1 LDAECFIAGDNVLAV
16 VKEQLSQVRLLSVKQ
31 AAPRQWMYDLTVE
44 DNHNLVLV
52 NSRICSHNSPD
63 RNYHFRP
70 PAHEETVSQFNRV
83 FGYIW
88 QDEELNEYI
97 QDSLN
102 EIIASPP
109 RTPFANVDSM
119 VSYRREWTTLL
130 LTGGMWFALHA
141 LQLNWVADEFSYSV
155 GGVSLDLE
163 KSSKYESAA
172 ASTAETFDKQLE
184 KAKACVNVIKGL
196 QQPRYGTGIRS
207 SFGPFSVL
215 GSTQVRVFLPDDSAV
230 DIAIEDLFVTDRPEI
245 RVPLDARQL
254 RVCAVASTGDVGL
267 HIVDKVVQH
276 ATFHKSLVRT
286 VLDDGR
292 AVTTTLDHSLFHRVD
307 EAVLPLEAGSLRG
320 GDKIVTVDG
329 GSVAEVTVASVLLL
343 PPVEYTYD
351 LSVPGPESFV
361 LTCGILSHNS
371 GRGVLSPRK
380 FVGL

>member
-1 LDAECFIAGDNVLAV
+1 
-16 VKEQLSQVRLLSVKQ
+16 
-31 AAPRQWMYDLTVE
+31 
-44 DNHNLVLV
+44 
-52 NSRICSHNSPD
+52 
-63 RNYHFRP
+63 
-70 PAHEETVSQFNRV
+70 
-83 FGYIW
+83 
-88 QDEELNEYI
+88 
-97 QDSLN
+97 
-102 EIIASPP
+102 
-109 RTPFANVDSM
+109 
-119 VSYRREWTTLL
+119 
-130 LTGGMWFALHA
+130 
-141 LQLNWVADEFSYSV
+141 
-155 GGVSLDLE
+155 
-163 KSSKYESAA
+163 
-172 ASTAETFDKQLE
+172 
-184 KAKACVNVIKGL
+184 
-196 QQPRYGTGIRS
+196 
-207 SFGPFSVL
+207 
-215 GSTQVRVFLPDDSAV
+215 VFLPDDSAV